1 MILFSAGA
9 SVFLHCVAISKIYSK
24 KYDVLMKMI
33 LTGTGTSHGIPVIG
47 CSCNVCRSSDSRDN
61 RLRCSAFLESPA
73 NILVDVG
80 PEFRIQALK
89 YKINKID
96 AVFITHSHA
105 DHLHGIDD
113 LRVFS
118 HTKALDPAHPDNKE
132 TEGEGLRIYTTTH
145 AEHDIRHRFDY
156 IFTPMKEGGGKP
168 KIQIM
173 SAENISEKN
182 PLFINGIEI
191 LPVMLKHG
199 HLDDL
204 GLLFSEEGKDGKKH
218 SIAYLTDCSFVPEN
232 SIELVKNNSGILEH
246 LVIDGLR
253 LEPHSTHF
261 SFEQALEAAQK
272 MNPRNVYLTHITHNM
287 SHVQIE
293 DYVKRILWKFP
304 LLKKNAENGFYIGPA
319 YDGLELVC

>member
-1 MILFSAGA
+1 M
-9 SVFLHCVAISKIYSK
+9 
-24 KYDVLMKMI
+24 LMKMI

-47 CSCNVCRSSDSRDN
+47 CGCNVCRSSDPRDN
-61 RLRCSAFLESPA
+61 RLRCSAFLESPV

-89 YKINKID
+89 YKINKLD

-204 GLLFSEEGKDGKKH
+204 GLLFSEEGQDGKKH
-218 SIAYLTDCSFVPEN
+218 SIAYLTDCSWNLIQRIF
-232 SIELVKNNSGILEH
+232 H
-246 LVIDGLR
+246 LNRHL
-253 LEPHSTHF
+253 
-261 SFEQALEAAQK
+261 
-272 MNPRNVYLTHITHNM
+272 
-287 SHVQIE
+287 
-293 DYVKRILWKFP
+293 KRR
-304 LLKKNAENGFYIGPA
+304 KK
-319 YDGLELVC
+319 

>member
-9 SVFLHCVAISKIYSK
+9 SVFLYYVAISKIYSK

-89 YKINKID
+89 YKINKLD

-218 SIAYLTDCSFVPEN
+218 SLAYLTDCSFVPEN

-253 LEPHSTHF
+253 IEPHSTHF

-293 DYVKRILWKFP
+293 DYVKSILWKFP

>member
-47 CSCNVCRSSDSRDN
+47 CGCNVCRSSDPRDN
-61 RLRCSAFLESPA
+61 RLRCSAFLESPV

-89 YKINKID
+89 YKINKLD

-173 SAENISEKN
+173 SAENISEKK

-232 SIELVKNNSGILEH
+232 SIELVKNNTGILEH

-293 DYVKRILWKFP
+293 DYVKSILWKFP
-304 LLKKNAENGFYIGPA
+304 LLKKNTENGFYIGPA

>member
-1 MILFSAGA
+1 
-9 SVFLHCVAISKIYSK
+9 
-24 KYDVLMKMI
+24 MKMI

-61 RLRCSAFLESPA
+61 RLRCSAFLESPV

-89 YKINKID
+89 YKINKLD

-218 SIAYLTDCSFVPEN
+218 SIAYLTDCSWNLIQRIF
-232 SIELVKNNSGILEH
+232 H
-246 LVIDGLR
+246 LNRHLR
-253 LEPHSTHF
+253 
-261 SFEQALEAAQK
+261 
-272 MNPRNVYLTHITHNM
+272 R
-287 SHVQIE
+287 
-293 DYVKRILWKFP
+293 R
-304 LLKKNAENGFYIGPA
+304 KK
-319 YDGLELVC
+319 